1 MIRQR
6 KTKRMHQMDSPS
18 PFLSDN
24 PSMRAAASVQRW
36 GACARLHEHRRRLPT
51 LLLLSWGLFFAL
63 PLPALAHEHTHHQH
77 ASESAVLDTMV
88 VTTDRLGEFIENN
101 PNLVVVLGRDAI
113 RERNMLSVEEALN
126 TMPGVEVNQSSG
138 VGARIS
144 IRGSGKSG
152 GVLVLLNGR
161 PLSSSQYGGVDLG
174 GIPIDTIE
182 SITVFKPPVPVW
194 LGSGASDGAIS
205 IVTRGIIGS
214 QEESKQRATRIR
226 LAGGSFGTIEGNG
239 NHQVQLES
247 GTALA
252 SFSGKHRDGKR
263 TNSDIDSGNVLL
275 HWDREWADTRK
286 LELDGRLLVSESGAP
301 GPTDNPT
308 PDARQSYQKASLDTR
323 LSGIAGVTGDYIA
336 NLYGD
341 YSTLEDTSQ
350 SGLVSTLDTLKLGV
364 KGEHIWND
372 TAEQWALRSSAILEN
387 DALDHTLS
395 GSHER
400 ITTGLGLQVDR
411 KWDALTLTS
420 GIRGDRVT
428 GFAFNPAYS
437 GGVHYSLTQGWSL
450 KANIGSS
457 VQVPSF
463 GQLYQSS
470 HGSIDQSRGN
480 PDLDKER
487 ILTTDASLEYRQGT
501 THFLQFTCFRT
512 DTRDPIL
519 YQRGDDLIYRPING
533 DRAWRHGLEINW
545 KYQPM
550 TALTMDASI
559 ILQDSEIEETG
570 KALPY
575 TPRVRSRLTL
585 FSILKKTDTRL
596 EASLRYS
603 GKQYSEME
611 NREAQQLDEYVA
623 VDLKAI
629 QPLPIKTFA
638 AEWFLNVENL
648 FDTGFEIHHGY
659 PDNGFRI
666 FTGFN
671 LAF

>member
-1 MIRQR
+1 M
-6 KTKRMHQMDSPS
+6 MHQQRTTPRMEH
-18 PFLSDN
+18 PFFLMN
-24 PSMRAAASVQRW
+24 RGP
-36 GACARLHEHRRRLPT
+36 RRRLPT
-51 LLLLSWGLFFAL
+51 LLLLSGGLFFAL
-63 PLPALAHEHTHHQH
+63 TSAALPLAHAHHPH
-77 ASESAVLDTMV
+77 ASESTALDTMV
-88 VTTDRLGEFIENN
+88 VTSDRLGEFARNN
-101 PNLVVVLGRDAI
+101 PNLVVVLGRNDI
-113 RERNMLSVEEALN
+113 RKRNMLSVEEALN

-205 IVTRGIIGS
+205 ITTKGIVGS
-214 QEESKQRATRIR
+214 QEERKQQATRIR

-239 NHQVQLES
+239 SHQVQLES

-263 TNSDIDSGNVLL
+263 TNSDLDSGSALL
-275 HWDREWADTRK
+275 HWDKEWADTRK
-286 LELDGRLLVSESGAP
+286 LEVDGRLSVSESGAP
-301 GPTDNPT
+301 GPRDNPT
-308 PDARQSYQKASLDTR
+308 PDARQSYQKASFDTR
-323 LSGIAGVTGDYIA
+323 LSGIAGSTGDYIA
-336 NLYGD
+336 NLYSD
-341 YSTLEDTSQ
+341 FSTLEDTSQ
-350 SGLVSTLDTLKLGV
+350 SGLVSTLDNHRLGV
-364 KGEHIWND
+364 KGEHNWND
-372 TAEQWALRSSAILEN
+372 STEHWTLRTSAILEG

-395 GSHER
+395 GDHDR
-400 ITTGLGLQVDR
+400 ITAGLGLQADR
-411 KWDALTLTS
+411 KWDVLTLTS

-437 GGVHYSLTQGWSL
+437 GGLHYSLTKGWSL

-457 VQVPSF
+457 VKVPTF

-487 ILTTDASLEYRQGT
+487 ILTTDATLEYRRGT
-501 THFLQFTCFRT
+501 THFLQITSFRT
-512 DTRDPIL
+512 ETWDPIL
-519 YQRGDDLIYRPING
+519 YQRGDDLIYRPVNG
-533 DRAWRHGLEINW
+533 DRAWGHGLEINW
-545 KYQPM
+545 KYQPV
-550 TALTMDASI
+550 TTLTMDASVI
-559 ILQDSEIEETG
+559 IQDSEIEDTG

-596 EASLRYS
+596 EATLRYS
-603 GKQYSEME
+603 GKQYSEMD
-611 NREAQQLDEYVA
+611 NKEAQQLDDYVT
-623 VDLKAI
+623 VDLKAV

-648 FDTGFEIHHGY
+648 FDSGFEIHHGY

-671 LAF
+671 LSF